1 MADDGW
7 KICHLDNIEPIGQ
20 YLGVELRARRQVQ
33 PLNIVFSVFIFAF
46 VRQVLFKQMQFSN
59 DRAASGAVD
68 GGVLSSDA
76 DPNFFTGLKLGHC
89 EDENRAHGGSP
100 SFQFGG
106 FHGLVIT
113 RRFGLEQGRLIV

>member
-20 YLGVELRARRQVQ
+20 YLGIELCARRQVQ
-33 PLNIVFSVFIFAF
+33 PLNIVFSVFILAI

-68 GGVLSSDA
+68 GGVLGSDA
-76 DPNFFTGLKLGHC
+76 DPNFFTGLKLRGC
-89 EDENRAHGGSP
+89 DDENRAHGGRP

-106 FHGLVIT
+106 FHNVVIT
-113 RRFGLEQGRLIV
+113 RRFDLEEGR